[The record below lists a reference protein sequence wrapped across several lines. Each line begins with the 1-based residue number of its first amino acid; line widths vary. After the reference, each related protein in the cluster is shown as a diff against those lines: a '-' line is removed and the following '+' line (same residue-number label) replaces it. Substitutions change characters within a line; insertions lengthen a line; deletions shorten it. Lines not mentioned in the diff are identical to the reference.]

1 MYFRENEQ
9 EDDHEQTM
17 LAFTKVAN
25 NISDAAHSCD
35 TSLEG
40 GAHCVVNQHPATHK
54 AQCARSSSGRS
65 RHSYFRA
72 RKLQRV
78 CTPM

>member
-1 MYFRENEQ
+1 MCFRENEQ

-25 NISDAAHSCD
+25 NISNAAHTCD
-35 TSLEG
+35 ASLEG
-40 GAHCVVNQHPATHK
+40 EAHHVMNQHLATHK
-54 AQCARSSSGRS
+54 VQCGRSSSGRS